1 MLCANEARRGAEGE
15 GEGRGRMW
23 NEGRQEERFR
33 SDEIQYTLT
42 RRRILCPLES
52 RILSTVFCFQS
63 NISIELNFST
73 VRTVVSSRAV
83 RETREEFDEILPI
96 SISSSEN

>member
-1 MLCANEARRGAEGE
+1 MLCANEARRDAG

-23 NEGRQEERFR
+23 NEERQEERFR
-33 SDEIQYTLT
+33 SDEIQYTLI

-83 RETREEFDEILPI
+83 REEFDEILPI